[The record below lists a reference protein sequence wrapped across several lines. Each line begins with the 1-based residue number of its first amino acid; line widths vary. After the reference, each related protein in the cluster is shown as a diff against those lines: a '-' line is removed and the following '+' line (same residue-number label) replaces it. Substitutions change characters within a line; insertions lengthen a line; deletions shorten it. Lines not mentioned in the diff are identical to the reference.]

1 MADMTTLTPP
11 PEVSELLTQKK
22 EPSRRRRSRRRP
34 TRITPAVVDRVATL
48 TAGGVSTRRTAAAL
62 NLSPETVTKIKSRD
76 EVRDLITK
84 LRETIRETA
93 LSAIHRGQRKTW
105 DWLDD
110 VVETRDPKA
119 FDYVTRGLAAL
130 EKVASSASG
139 EARRLEGIIAAYPA
153 GSQAEARELVH
164 RMLAESSC
172 DGSDKAESV
181 KTQAEAEEAVLLPAP

>member
-1 MADMTTLTPP
+1 MITTMTTLTPP
-11 PEVSELLTQKK
+11 SEVSELLGTKPQK
-22 EPSRRRRSRRRP
+22 ETSRRRRSRRRP

-93 LSAIHRGQRKTW
+93 LQAISRGQRKTW

-164 RMLAESSC
+164 RMLAESSE
-172 DGSDKAESV
+172 AESV